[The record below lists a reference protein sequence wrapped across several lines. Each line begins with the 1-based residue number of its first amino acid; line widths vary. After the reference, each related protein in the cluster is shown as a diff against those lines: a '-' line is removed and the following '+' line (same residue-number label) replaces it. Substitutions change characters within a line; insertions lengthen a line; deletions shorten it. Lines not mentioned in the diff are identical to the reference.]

1 MQFRHWSKTF
11 RVTFTFIETVFN
23 SEWSITL
30 FVNWGVQKENIV
42 AHGNIL
48 INNYKFAND
57 CQYVLYIL
65 LYASIRSS
73 KTIRKKSLREKIILT
88 SISPVQNIWFRVI
101 LYTLTQKENTIDI
114 ICVKSCIQFC
124 IFHAITVTSCRLTFC
139 PCCHGDLS
147 SLTSYLK
154 LLTAL
159 FAKCTPVT
167 RETGIYHVF
176 LTRLFNSLNR
186 QSIILW
192 CMKKC
197 LAII

>member
-1 MQFRHWSKTF
+1 M
-11 RVTFTFIETVFN
+11 TVNMF
-23 SEWSITL
+23 S
-30 FVNWGVQKENIV
+30 
-42 AHGNIL
+42 
-48 INNYKFAND
+48 
-57 CQYVLYIL
+57 IL
-65 LYASIRSS
+65 LWVSIRSS

-88 SISPVQNIWFRVI
+88 SISPVQNIWVI
-101 LYTLTQKENTIDI
+101 LHTLIQKENTIDI

-159 FAKCTPVT
+159 FVKCTPVT

-176 LTRLFNSLNR
+176 LSRLFYSLNR
-186 QSIILW
+186 QSTILW
-192 CMKKC
+192 CIRGC
-197 LAII
+197 LAIIWLKTR